1 MALSSK
7 LPVPSLS
14 LLNAIPGTQML
25 HRTQFLFALV
35 TLFLTGHQIMAED
48 LKVGSAAPEF
58 SLQGTDG
65 KTYKLSQ
72 FKGKQFV
79 VVAWYPKALTGG

>member
-1 MALSSK
+1 
-7 LPVPSLS
+7 
-14 LLNAIPGTQML
+14 ML
-25 HRTQFLFALV
+25 HQARILLALVSLFLF
-35 TLFLTGHQIMAED
+35 GHQIMAED

-72 FKGKQFV
+72 FKGKQYV

>member
-1 MALSSK
+1 
-7 LPVPSLS
+7 
-14 LLNAIPGTQML
+14 
-25 HRTQFLFALV
+25 
-35 TLFLTGHQIMAED
+35 MAED
-48 LKVGSAAPEF
+48 LKVGSVAPEF